1 MQWWHRSSGSGRVV
15 AQAGIK
21 RLWTALQGR
30 VVLGILLQMLDANSL
45 LKLTSTC
52 WGIYFE
58 NFEFR
63 QEWICWPLWWIAQEK
78 SEAESIEDILDGYLQ
93 ELDHMLHL
101 DDLERLEMQR
111 RDMDMLIED
120 EWFADML
127 EIWRC

>member
-1 MQWWHRSSGSGRVV
+1 M
-15 AQAGIK
+15 
-21 RLWTALQGR
+21 
-30 VVLGILLQMLDANSL
+30 
-45 LKLTSTC
+45 
-52 WGIYFE
+52 
-58 NFEFR
+58 
-63 QEWICWPLWWIAQEK
+63 WWIAQEK

-93 ELDHMLHL
+93 ELGHMLHL